1 MAKKSITKFVCREC
15 GTWHGKWN
23 GKCEGCGAWNT
34 LDEDIPSPASHN
46 PKHTSKKLELV
57 ALNDARLTVP
67 TRIQTGIAS
76 FDTVCGG
83 GIVPG
88 SVILVGGDPGI
99 GKSTLLLQ
107 VASKLTGHAPCLYA
121 SGEEGVDQV
130 RLRAQ
135 RMELHTSHVML
146 AATSCVEDIIQALR
160 EHPHI
165 RCVII
170 DSIQT
175 MATNQL
181 ESAPGTVSQVRASS
195 FELISYAKEHH
206 VAVIFVGHVTKD
218 GALAGP
224 KVLEHMVDTV
234 LYFEG
239 EKHYPYRILRSIK
252 NRFGGT
258 DEMGIFNMT
267 KTGLEDVH
275 NPSALFLNEHKESPI
290 GMAIYAGIEG
300 SRPILVEIQSLI
312 APSYLPAPRR
322 TAVGMDQHR
331 LAMILAVLE
340 ARGGLSFANKDV
352 FVNVAGGLKINDTS
366 CDLAVA
372 AALVSSFKKKPL
384 PLDAVFFG
392 EVGLGGEIRRVQYPD
407 LRLKEAHKLGFQR
420 AYHGPDKLSGT
431 YSIATQSMSHISD
444 LMTAQNGVT

>member
-1 MAKKSITKFVCREC
+1 MAKKSTAKFVCREC
-15 GTWHGKWN
+15 GTWHGKWV
-23 GKCEGCGAWNT
+23 GKCEGCDAWNT
-34 LDEDIPSPASHN
+34 LDEDVPPPLSLTNRLP
-46 PKHTSKKLELV
+46 TRLELTS
-57 ALNDARLTVP
+57 LSDATLPLP
-67 TRIQTGIAS
+67 TRMLSGIDA
-76 FDTVCGG
+76 FDRVCGG
-83 GIVPG
+83 GLVPG

-107 VASKLTGHAPCLYA
+107 VAARLVQSAPCLYA

-135 RMELHTSHVML
+135 RMQVHHADILL
-146 AATSCVEDIIQALR
+146 ASTSCVEDIIQALR
-160 EHPHI
+160 DRPAI
-165 RCVII
+165 RCVIV

-175 MATNQL
+175 MATLKL
-181 ESAPGTVSQVRASS
+181 ESAPGSVSQVRASS
-195 FELISYAKEHH
+195 FELIAYAKAHH
-206 VAVIFVGHVTKD
+206 VVVIFVGHVTKD

-258 DEMGIFNMT
+258 DEMGVFNMT
-267 KTGLEDVH
+267 ASGLEDVK
-275 NPSALFLNEHKESPI
+275 NLSKLFLNEHKHPPI

-300 SRPILVEIQSLI
+300 SRPLLMEIQSLI
-312 APSYLPAPRR
+312 APSYLPSPRR
-322 TAVGMDQHR
+322 TAVGMDHHR

-352 FVNVAGGLKINDTS
+352 FVNVAGGIKIGDTS

-372 AALVSSFKKKPL
+372 AALISSARKKPL
-384 PLDAVFFG
+384 PQNAVFFG

-407 LRLKEAHKLGFQR
+407 MRMKEARKLGFDEV
-420 AYHGPDKLSGT
+420 YLGPDKLMDTHGVHT
-431 YSIATQSMSHISD
+431 HTVLHISD
-444 LMTAQNGVT
+444 LMKFFD

>member
-1 MAKKSITKFVCREC
+1 M
-15 GTWHGKWN
+15 
-23 GKCEGCGAWNT
+23 GKCEGCDAWNT
-34 LDEDIPSPASHN
+34 LDEDIPPPSSLSARLP
-46 PKHTSKKLELV
+46 TRLDITT
-57 ALNDARLTVP
+57 LNDTTLP
-67 TRIQTGIAS
+67 LPDRIVCGIDA
-76 FDTVCGG
+76 FDRVCGG
-83 GIVPG
+83 GLVPG

-107 VASKLTGHAPCLYA
+107 VTARLTQSTPCLYA

-135 RMELHTSHVML
+135 RMGLQDSSVML

-160 EHPHI
+160 DHPRV
-165 RCVII
+165 RCVIV

-175 MATNQL
+175 MATSKL
-181 ESAPGTVSQVRASS
+181 ESAPGSVSQVRASS
-195 FELISYAKEHH
+195 FELISFAKTHN
-206 VAVIFVGHVTKD
+206 VVVIFVGHVTKD

-239 EKHYPYRILRSIK
+239 EKHYPYRILRAIK

-258 DEMGIFNMT
+258 DEMGVFSMSA
-267 KTGLEDVH
+267 TGLEDVK
-275 NPSALFLNEHKESPI
+275 NPSKLFLNEHKEPPV
-290 GMAIYAGIEG
+290 GMAIYAGVEG

-312 APSYLPAPRR
+312 APSYLPSPRR
-322 TAVGMDQHR
+322 TAVGMDNHR

-352 FVNVAGGLKINDTS
+352 FVNVAGGLKIADTS

-372 AALVSSFKKKPL
+372 AALISSMTKKPL
-384 PLDAVFFG
+384 PQNAVFFG

-407 LRLKEAHKLGFQR
+407 MRIKEACKLGFDQ
-420 AYHGPDKLSGT
+420 AYLGPDKLSEAQNVCT
-431 YSIATQSMSHISD
+431 HALSHISD
-444 LMTAQNGVT
+444 LIQEYRGAKV